1 MDILQ
6 RLYRIARSQV
16 ENDVSFD
23 RPFAGAQYSRPADT
37 DRDREP
43 TPQNAELARCY
54 ANLEIPYGSDLE
66 TARRAWKRLLKKYHP
81 DLHAGDPKK
90 RRVADQLTAEL
101 TLAFRHIEN
110 SLKHKETG

>member
-16 ENDVSFD
+16 ANDEYLD
-23 RPFAGAQYSRPADT
+23 PPLAGAQYARPADS
-37 DRDREP
+37 DPVSERP
-43 TPQNAELARCY
+43 PQDAELARCY
-54 ANLEIPYGSDLE
+54 ANLEIPYGSDIE
-66 TARRAWKRLLKKYHP
+66 TARRSWKRLLKKYHP
-81 DLHAGDPKK
+81 DLHAGDPHK

-101 TLAFRHIEN
+101 TLAYRHIEN